1 MKRTKGFTV
10 VELMIAL
17 AILAIVVAIAIPG
30 FRDFVERN
38 AVTTTSNELL
48 NGLLFARGEA
58 IRTEI
63 NTTFTPLA
71 HGWQVTQVT
80 DDDDDVTIKDQ
91 SATRANVAIAG
102 NSVTYNA
109 RGRSTDT
116 ENTGTVTIQYDGEVK
131 GYVCISLTGRPY
143 TKSADDGV
151 CP

>member
-10 VELMIAL
+10 IELMISL

-30 FRDFVERN
+30 FREYFERN

-58 IRTEI
+58 IRTE
-63 NTTFTPLA
+63 TAATFTPLA
-71 HGWQVTQVT
+71 DGWQVSSGG
-80 DDDDDVTIKDQ
+80 DMIKDQ
-91 SATRANVAIAG
+91 SATHTKITIAG
-102 NSVTYNA
+102 NPVTYNA
-109 RGRSTDT
+109 RGRT
-116 ENTGTVTIQYDGEVK
+116 TVPNAETLTIQYDGVVQ

-143 TKSADDGV
+143 TKSAADGV

>member
-17 AILAIVVAIAIPG
+17 AILGVVVAIVIPG
-30 FRDFVERN
+30 FRNFVERN

-63 NTTFTPLA
+63 HTTFTPLA
-71 HGWQVTQVT
+71 HGWQVT
-80 DDDDDVTIKDQ
+80 DDDDVTIKDQ
-91 SATRANVAIAG
+91 NATHTGITIVG
-102 NSVTYNA
+102 NPVTYNA
-109 RGRSTDT
+109 RGRTVPANA
-116 ENTGTVTIQYDGEVK
+116 ETVTIQYDGEVK

-143 TKSADDGV
+143 TKSADNGV

>member
-10 VELMIAL
+10 VELMISL
-17 AILAIVVAIAIPG
+17 AILGVLVAIVVPG

-63 NTTFTPLA
+63 HTTFTPLA
-71 HGWQVTQVT
+71 HGWQVT
-80 DDDDDVTIKDQ
+80 DDDDATIKEQ
-91 SATRANVAIAG
+91 SATHANVAIAG
-102 NSVTYNA
+102 DSVTYNA
-109 RGRSTDT
+109 RGRTT
-116 ENTGTVTIQYDGEVK
+116 TPENTGTVTIQYDGEVK

>member
-17 AILAIVVAIAIPG
+17 AILAIVLAIAIPS
-30 FRDFVERN
+30 FRDFFERN
-38 AVTTTSNELL
+38 AVTTTSNDLL
-48 NGLLFARGEA
+48 SGLLFARGEA
-58 IRTEI
+58 IRTETNI
-63 NTTFTPLA
+63 IFTPLA
-71 HGWQVTQVT
+71 HGWQVTT
-80 DDDDDVTIKDQ
+80 DDDVMIKDQ
-91 SATRANVAIAG
+91 SATHANVAIAG